1 MPDRQLVAL
10 IAAILIGQRGNG
22 VFIDE
27 TEAVLDAIGIIQEA
41 SKHYPVG

>member
-1 MPDRQLVAL
+1 MTDRQLVAL

-27 TEAVLDAIGIIQEA
+27 QEAVSDAIAIIQEA
-41 SKHYPVG
+41 SQKYPVG